1 MALGFSGLI
10 LRTLVYAT
18 AFVGFLLIYLPA
30 RVLAAAG
37 IQRPASIGPAQIAG
51 ILIGSLGAALT
62 VWCVISFI
70 SIGRGTPAPFD
81 APRRLV
87 VCGPYRFVRNPM
99 YTGAATAMA
108 GAALF
113 YGSLGLLAYIAAF
126 LLAFHLFV
134 ILYEE
139 PTLRR
144 KFGAPYEDYCHH
156 VRRWWPHLHS
166 A

>member
-1 MALGFSGLI
+1 MALV

-18 AFVGFLLIYLPA
+18 AFVGFLLICLPA
-30 RVLAAAG
+30 RVLAWSG
-37 IQRPASIGPAQIAG
+37 IERPAT
-51 ILIGSLGAALT
+51 LGAAQAVGMMVGALGALLAA
-62 VWCVISFI
+62 WCVISFI
-70 SIGRGTPAPFD
+70 ALGKGTPAPFD
-81 APRRLV
+81 APRQLV
-87 VCGPYRFVRNPM
+87 VRGPYRFVRNPM
-99 YTGAATAMA
+99 YSGAAMAMA

-113 YGSLGLLAYIAAF
+113 YGSLPLLAYIAAF

-134 ILYEE
+134 IFYEE

-144 KFGAPYEDYCHH
+144 KFGAAYEDYCRR